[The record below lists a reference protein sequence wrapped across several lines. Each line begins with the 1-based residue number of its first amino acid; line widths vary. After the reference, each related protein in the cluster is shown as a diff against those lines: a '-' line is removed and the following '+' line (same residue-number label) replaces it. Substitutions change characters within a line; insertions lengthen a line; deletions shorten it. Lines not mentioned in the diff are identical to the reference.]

1 MAVSSK
7 ICRHALMNKQYP
19 YFRVPS
25 KNQSIYMMRL
35 STIRF
40 TAVLGISWMLFW
52 GISGRLVAQ
61 ATPGS
66 FPVGERDISFTDNT
80 LQAPSVATH
89 VWYPGL
95 SAGTG
100 APVGAGSFPVIAFG
114 HGFNLNYLDYRQI
127 CSHLASWGYIVISPD
142 VQNGFNVSHLE
153 FAKQLG
159 ACLNYFQ
166 LDGANSGSDFFQKV
180 DTMTGVIGHSMGG
193 GASAL
198 VPGVYPTIDA
208 VSGLAA
214 AETNPSAITALGS
227 YSGPYQIISG
237 SSDNTAPENA
247 NQTPMYNAA
256 LGTKQWVSIT
266 GGAHCKFT
274 DGSTVCDFVSSA
286 GSVTRAFQVM
296 MARRYATAFFNYHL
310 KGDQSSLT
318 FLCGDSLQ
326 ADISASKVSSQTTY
340 NCNVVGTP
348 SFAATDCWQA
358 SPNPF
363 TSKLKIQGQGHFA
376 IHDAMG
382 REVFSGESAEAATE
396 IDLSGLPRGI
406 YFLNAEGRSCGRVLV
421 KE

>member
-1 MAVSSK
+1 
-7 ICRHALMNKQYP
+7 MN
-19 YFRVPS
+19 
-25 KNQSIYMMRL
+25 L
-35 STIRF
+35 STQP
-40 TAVLGISWMLFW
+40 
-52 GISGRLVAQ
+52 RLVAIALTFLLMTVAVRTVQAQ
-61 ATPGS
+61 ATPGT
-66 FPVGERDISFTDNT
+66 FPVGERDITFTDNT
-80 LQAPSVATH
+80 LGAPNVDTH
-89 VWYPGL
+89 VWYPGT

-100 APVGAGSFPVIAFG
+100 APVAVGPFPVIAFG
-114 HGFNLNYLDYRQI
+114 HGFNLNYLNYGQI

-142 VQNGFNVSHLE
+142 VQNGFNVDHLE
-153 FAKQLG
+153 FAKELA

-198 VPGVYPTIDA
+198 VPGVYPSIDA

-214 AETNPSAITALGS
+214 AETTPSAIASLGT

-237 SSDNTAPENA
+237 SSDNTAPENT

-274 DGSTVCDFVSSA
+274 DGTTICDLVSSA
-286 GSVTRAFQVM
+286 GSVTRAYQVM
-296 MARRYATAFFNYHL
+296 LSRRYATAFFNYHL
-310 KGDQSSLT
+310 KGNQTALT

-326 ADISASKVSSQTTY
+326 ADISGNHVTRQTTH
-340 NCNVVGTP
+340 NCNVVGMP
-348 SFAATDCWQA
+348 SMAAVDCWQV

-363 TSKLKIQGQGHFA
+363 TGKVKIKGQGHFA
-376 IHDAMG
+376 IHDALG
-382 REVFSGESAEAATE
+382 RVVFSGDSEEADSE
-396 IDLSGLPRGI
+396 VDLGGLPRGV

-421 KE
+421 RE

>member
-1 MAVSSK
+1 MMKKRILHIAITAAVMAAFLTIS
-7 ICRHALMNKQYP
+7 MNLQ
-19 YFRVPS
+19 
-25 KNQSIYMMRL
+25 
-35 STIRF
+35 
-40 TAVLGISWMLFW
+40 
-52 GISGRLVAQ
+52 AQ
-61 ATPGS
+61 ATAGS
-66 FPVGERDISFTDNT
+66 FPVGERDITFTDNS
-80 LQAPSVATH
+80 LQTSSVTTH
-89 VWYPGL
+89 VWYPGV

-100 APVGAGSFPVIAFG
+100 TPVGAGVFPVIAFG
-114 HGFNLNYLDYRQI
+114 HGFNLNYLDYTQI
-127 CSHLASWGYIVISPD
+127 CSHLATWGFIVISPD
-142 VQNGFNVSHLE
+142 VQNGFQVSHLE
-153 FAKQLG
+153 FAKELA

-166 LDGANSGSDFFQKV
+166 LQGANSGSDFFQKV

-198 VPGVYPTIDA
+198 VPGVYPSIDA

-214 AETNPSAITALGS
+214 AETNPSAITSLGS

-274 DGSTVCDFVSSA
+274 DGTTICDLVSNP
-286 GSVTRAFQVM
+286 GTVTRAFQVM
-296 MARRYATAFFNYHL
+296 MARRYTTAFFNYHL
-310 KGDQSSLT
+310 KGNQAALT

-326 ADISASKVSSQTTY
+326 SDISASKVTSQTTY
-340 NCNVVGTP
+340 NCNLVGTP
-348 SFAATDCWQA
+348 SRAATDCWQA

-363 TSKLKIQGQGHFA
+363 TGNVKIKGQGNFA

-382 REVFSGESAEAATE
+382 RVVFAGISTETTTE
-396 IDLSGLPRGI
+396 IDLGGLPRGV
-406 YFLNAEGRSCGRVLV
+406 YFLNAEGKSCGRVLV

>member
-1 MAVSSK
+1 MNLFTMRVS
-7 ICRHALMNKQYP
+7 AL
-19 YFRVPS
+19 
-25 KNQSIYMMRL
+25 
-35 STIRF
+35 
-40 TAVLGISWMLFW
+40 LGLCWMLSI

-66 FPVGERDISFTDNT
+66 FAVGEAPVTFADNS
-80 LQAPSVATH
+80 LQSPNVSAYC
-89 VWYPGL
+89 WYPATSSGT
-95 SAGTG
+95 SSPVAAG
-100 APVGAGSFPVIAFG
+100 VFPVIAFG
-114 HGFNLNYLDYRQI
+114 HGFNLGYLDYTQI
-127 CSHLASWGYIVISPD
+127 CGHLASWGFIVISPD

-153 FAKQLG
+153 YAKQLA

-166 LDGANSGSDFFQKV
+166 LEGANVGNSFYQHV

-198 VPGVYPTIDA
+198 VPGVYPSIDA

-214 AETNPSAITALGS
+214 AETNPSAIAALGS

-237 SSDNTAPENA
+237 SSDNTAPENT
-247 NQTPMYNAA
+247 NQTPMYNAS

-274 DGSTVCDFVSSA
+274 DGTTICDLVSSA

-296 MARRYATAFFNYHL
+296 MSRRYATAFFNYHL
-310 KGDQSSLT
+310 KGDQSALT

-326 ADISASKVSSQTTY
+326 ADISASRVSSQTTY

-376 IHDAMG
+376 IHDALG
-382 REVFSGESAEAATE
+382 RVVFAGHSEEATTE
-396 IDLSGLPRGI
+396 IDLAGLPKGI
-406 YFLNAEGRSCGRVLV
+406 YFLNAEGRSCARVLV